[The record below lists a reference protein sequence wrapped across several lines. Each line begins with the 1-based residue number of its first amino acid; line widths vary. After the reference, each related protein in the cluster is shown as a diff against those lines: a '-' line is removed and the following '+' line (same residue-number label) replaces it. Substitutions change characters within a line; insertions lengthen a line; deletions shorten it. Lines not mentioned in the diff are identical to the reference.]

1 MMAAEKSLFGLNG
14 SKAMVIGGGQGMG
27 ESASRFLAQAG
38 CDVAVIDIERERAE
52 RIAGVVA
59 GLGRRGVP
67 IVGNVLDDTQIPTIV
82 TAAEQQLGGL
92 DVMVSIV
99 GAAVWGS
106 LLDTT
111 AAIWDQQ
118 LQLNLRYFFL
128 CAREVAAAMIRRG
141 GPGAIL
147 GIASVD
153 GQRASPMRGA
163 YGAAKAGL
171 ISLVQTMA
179 VEWAPHRI
187 RVNAIAPGHI
197 VTPRLYDTP
206 QRVDAYANSL
216 IPMRHRG
223 TTDDIGKA
231 ALFLVSD
238 LASYITGT
246 TLDVDGGLLA
256 ANLFPAGLP
265 GANRPD

>member
-1 MMAAEKSLFGLNG
+1 M
-14 SKAMVIGGGQGMG
+14 
-27 ESASRFLAQAG
+27 
-38 CDVAVIDIERERAE
+38 
-52 RIAGVVA
+52 
-59 GLGRRGVP
+59 
-67 IVGNVLDDTQIPTIV
+67 
-82 TAAEQQLGGL
+82 
-92 DVMVSIV
+92 
-99 GAAVWGS
+99 
-106 LLDTT
+106 
-111 AAIWDQQ
+111 
-118 LQLNLRYFFL
+118 QLNLRYFFL
-128 CAREVAAAMIRRG
+128 ASREVAQTMIKRG
-141 GPGAIL
+141 TGGAIV

-179 VEWAPHRI
+179 VEWAPHHI

-223 TTDDIGKA
+223 QTDDIGMA
-231 ALFLVSD
+231 ALFLGSD
-238 LASYITGT
+238 MARYVTGT

-256 ANLFPAGLP
+256 ANLFPRGLP
-265 GANRPD
+265 GNNQS